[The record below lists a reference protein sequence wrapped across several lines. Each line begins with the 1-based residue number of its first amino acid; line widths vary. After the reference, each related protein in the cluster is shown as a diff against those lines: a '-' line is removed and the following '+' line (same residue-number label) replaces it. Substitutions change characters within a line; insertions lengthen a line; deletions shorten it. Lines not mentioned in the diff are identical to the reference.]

1 MVHRK
6 YPTLAALIPSAVG
19 VHMSFLST
27 VTGVALSNEDAD
39 DSSDDDAEST
49 STNEGDSD
57 VSSDADST
65 CDEQEQ
71 AQQLPNMIPIVP
83 VPVRHRRR
91 TFARKPMNQ
100 NTFWTS
106 FLSPKMKA
114 VYFTDPD
121 GRESSQFRRAFRVP
135 YSLLKEKI
143 LEFSIQMWWPDW
155 HDFKVDAFGRPVAY
169 LELKLLGA
177 LCTLGNSTTH
187 FMVSLQTNVSEEV
200 HRKLF

>member
-1 MVHRK
+1 MQNVKMDPFVSSQNKFSACWTFSTVHYTIPIKQYFVVVDTAINSMVHRK

-19 VHMSFLST
+19 VDMSFLST
-27 VTGVALSNEDAD
+27 VTGVALSIEDAD

-100 NTFWTS
+100 STFWTS
-106 FLSPKMKA
+106 ILSPEMKA
-114 VYFTDPD
+114 VYSTDPD
-121 GRESSQFRRAFRVP
+121 GRESS
-135 YSLLKEKI
+135 
-143 LEFSIQMWWPDW
+143 
-155 HDFKVDAFGRPVAY
+155 
-169 LELKLLGA
+169 
-177 LCTLGNSTTH
+177 
-187 FMVSLQTNVSEEV
+187 
-200 HRKLF
+200 

>member
-19 VHMSFLST
+19 VDMSFLST
-27 VTGVALSNEDAD
+27 VTGVALSIEDAD

-49 STNEGDSD
+49 STNEKDSD

-83 VPVRHRRR
+83 VPVRHCRR

-135 YSLLKEKI
+135 YSLFKEKI
-143 LEFSIQMWWPDW
+143 LEFSIQN
-155 HDFKVDAFGRPVAY
+155 VVAR
-169 LELKLLGA
+169 LARL
-177 LCTLGNSTTH
+177 
-187 FMVSLQTNVSEEV
+187 
-200 HRKLF
+200 